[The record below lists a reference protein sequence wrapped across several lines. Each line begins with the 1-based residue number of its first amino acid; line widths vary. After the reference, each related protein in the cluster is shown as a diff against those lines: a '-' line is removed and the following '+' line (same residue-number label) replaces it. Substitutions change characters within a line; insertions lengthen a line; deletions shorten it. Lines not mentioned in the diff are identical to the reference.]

1 MSETRLKGYYRR
13 IFETAV
19 GKESTLFMFTVTDI
33 IGRTCDLNNDTIYR
47 FHLQDAFQRVQ
58 MDMRSENG
66 FAVFIMDELNERL
79 HQTLSNVVSLKNKG
93 NVYYK
98 NKQYVEAIEQYK
110 QGIELAFTEPEFI
123 TVNEIQEGE
132 IGYKKQELIKELMNM
147 HRNKALCY
155 KLNNQMDMAINELTK
170 ATEAPYGQFDM
181 KANGRLFAYLVDGG
195 YTLKASEVYMRIK
208 QILTMNPYE
217 IQENIY
223 TDAITK
229 YNKLVDNVDCGEL
242 KVIPINSKSN
252 DEVENDNKN
261 NNNKTNSILNWFVG
275 GFTVSSAIGLG
286 YLIFKYGSKFIK
298 TK

>member
-1 MSETRLKGYYRR
+1 
-13 IFETAV
+13 
-19 GKESTLFMFTVTDI
+19 
-33 IGRTCDLNNDTIYR
+33 
-47 FHLQDAFQRVQ
+47 
-58 MDMRSENG
+58 
-66 FAVFIMDELNERL
+66 MDELNERL
-79 HQTLSNVVSLKNKG
+79 HQTLVNVVALKNKG
-93 NVYYK
+93 NDYYK

-123 TVNEIQEGE
+123 NVNEIQEGE

>member
-1 MSETRLKGYYRR
+1 
-13 IFETAV
+13 
-19 GKESTLFMFTVTDI
+19 
-33 IGRTCDLNNDTIYR
+33 
-47 FHLQDAFQRVQ
+47 
-58 MDMRSENG
+58 
-66 FAVFIMDELNERL
+66 MDELNERL
-79 HQTLSNVVSLKNKG
+79 HQTLTNVLSLKNKG
-93 NVYYK
+93 NEYYRK
-98 NKQYVEAIEQYK
+98 EQYVEAIEQYK

-123 TVNEIQEGE
+123 NVNEIQEGE
-132 IGYKKQELIKELMNM
+132 IGYKKQELMKELMNM

-181 KANGRLFAYLVDGG
+181 KANGRLFAYLVEGG

-217 IQENIY
+217 IQETIY
-223 TDAITK
+223 TNAIAK

-242 KVIPINSKSN
+242 KVIPINNKSN

-261 NNNKTNSILNWFVG
+261 NNNKTNSLLNWFVG

>member
-1 MSETRLKGYYRR
+1 
-13 IFETAV
+13 
-19 GKESTLFMFTVTDI
+19 
-33 IGRTCDLNNDTIYR
+33 
-47 FHLQDAFQRVQ
+47 
-58 MDMRSENG
+58 
-66 FAVFIMDELNERL
+66 MDELNERL

-93 NVYYK
+93 NEYYR

-123 TVNEIQEGE
+123 NVNEIQEGE

-181 KANGRLFAYLVDGG
+181 KANGRLFAYLVEGG

-242 KVIPINSKSN
+242 KVIPINNKSN
-252 DEVENDNKN
+252 DEVENDNKNN

>member
-1 MSETRLKGYYRR
+1 
-13 IFETAV
+13 
-19 GKESTLFMFTVTDI
+19 
-33 IGRTCDLNNDTIYR
+33 
-47 FHLQDAFQRVQ
+47 
-58 MDMRSENG
+58 
-66 FAVFIMDELNERL
+66 MDELNERL

-123 TVNEIQEGE
+123 NVNEIQEGE

>member
-1 MSETRLKGYYRR
+1 
-13 IFETAV
+13 
-19 GKESTLFMFTVTDI
+19 
-33 IGRTCDLNNDTIYR
+33 
-47 FHLQDAFQRVQ
+47 
-58 MDMRSENG
+58 
-66 FAVFIMDELNERL
+66 MDELNERL

-93 NVYYK
+93 NEYYR
-98 NKQYVEAIEQYK
+98 NEQYVEAIEQYK

-132 IGYKKQELIKELMNM
+132 IGYKKQELLKELMNM

-155 KLNNQMDMAINELTK
+155 KLNKQMDMAINELTK

-181 KANGRLFAYLVDGG
+181 KTNGRLFAYLVEGG

-223 TDAITK
+223 TDAIAK

-242 KVIPINSKSN
+242 KVIPINNKSN

-261 NNNKTNSILNWFVG
+261 NNSNKTNSILNWFVG